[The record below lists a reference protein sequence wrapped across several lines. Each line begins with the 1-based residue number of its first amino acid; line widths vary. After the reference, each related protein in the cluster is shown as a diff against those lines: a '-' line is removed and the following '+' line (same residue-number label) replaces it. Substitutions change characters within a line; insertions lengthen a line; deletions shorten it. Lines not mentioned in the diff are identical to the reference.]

1 MAQRLDAL
9 TADGHWGA
17 TAKWGFAST
26 RTGAISVKL
35 FSFKIMLWVLL
46 PISVVSYSALM
57 VWMSF
62 KPPYP
67 QVLKE
72 PGKPQGYA
80 TVHMIAGLMSAQMD
94 SFGGWLPND
103 LTLTPGAVQDNLPN
117 FQLGVLQVVRHSAR
131 VLRDNLSRQRTSDA
145 VHRETDQAHTA
156 YNNDPFKWAF
166 PSAENAF
173 KRGNSALRRF
183 AGELGGS
190 ANVYP
195 RADNLIE
202 LLKIFISELGT
213 VSTRL
218 LEAQDSGKVSWF
230 EIDDNFYFAQGVGFA
245 MYGMMLAV
253 REDFKGV
260 LTDKNALKIT
270 DLIVNSLKSSQ
281 FEPWLITNG
290 AKNGFLA
297 NHSNNLKVFLDD
309 ARQKLKSLESIL
321 DQG

>member
-1 MAQRLDAL
+1 M
-9 TADGHWGA
+9 
-17 TAKWGFAST
+17 
-26 RTGAISVKL
+26 
-35 FSFKIMLWVLL
+35 VL
-46 PISVVSYSALM
+46 
-57 VWMSF
+57 MSF
-62 KPPYP
+62 KPSLP
-67 QVLKE
+67 QLRKE
-72 PGKPQGYA
+72 PGKPAGYA
-80 TVHMIAGLMSAQMD
+80 TVLMIADLMDAQLNG
-94 SFGGWLPND
+94 FGGWMPND
-103 LTLTPGAVQDNLPN
+103 MMLTPGAVQDNLPN

-131 VLRDNLSRQRTSDA
+131 VLRDNLTRQRTSDA

-156 YNNDPFKWAF
+156 YNNDPRKWAF
-166 PSAENAF
+166 PSAESAF
-173 KRGNSALRRF
+173 RRGNTALRRF

-218 LEAQDSGKVSWF
+218 LEAQDSDKVSWF
-230 EIDDNFYFAQGVGFA
+230 EIDDNFYFAQGAGFA

-270 DLIVNSLKSSQ
+270 GLIVQSLKASQ
-281 FEPWLITNG
+281 FEPWVVTNG
-290 AKNGFLA
+290 SKNGFLA

-309 ARQKLKSLESIL
+309 ARQKMKSLESIL